1 MAWHSVHSAA
11 QCHSAPVPHNHGHH
25 AVENEGKQSDLKIKM
40 PLVSDIKY
48 VWVLKRVSDIVLS
61 NLRVI

>member
-1 MAWHSVHSAA
+1 MPLVSDIKYVW
-11 QCHSAPVPHNHGHH
+11 
-25 AVENEGKQSDLKIKM
+25 VENEGKQSDLKIKM

-48 VWVLKRVSDIVLS
+48 VWVFNRVSDIVLS